1 MTVFRN
7 TKFRACI
14 ALLISVMFLAGCGKK
29 TIILTGGFAE
39 GEIFRI
45 NTISATE
52 AEMKIY
58 LANMAN
64 SYESVF
70 GEEIWNTTVGDRTID
85 DCFKDSVL
93 AKVSRIKVLNL
104 MAEEE
109 KISLSNDEKKK
120 LRKAAKAYMKTLEKE
135 EKEMLSADEDIVYRM
150 YYEYALAEKV
160 YNTITGEVNMEIS
173 DDDARSITVMH
184 IYIKTYHED
193 SHGRIADYSQSGKAE
208 ALERANELR
217 EEAVTGSDFESLCAM
232 FNEEQES
239 THTYIRGEMPEAYEQ
254 VAFGLEQGEISD
266 VIKTDD
272 GYYIVKCISP
282 YERKATEN
290 NKQAII
296 NSAKNKAFE
305 EKYEEF
311 LSTLTGMLNEKAWNA
326 MTIIHDDR
334 VTTDDFFSIY
344 TDIMIEGK

>member
-1 MTVFRN
+1 MNVFQN
-7 TKFRACI
+7 AKFRACVAI
-14 ALLISVMFLAGCGKK
+14 LISLVFLSGCGKK
-29 TIILTGGFAE
+29 TIILTGGFDE

-45 NTISATE
+45 NTISANET
-52 AEMKIY
+52 EMKIY

-64 SYESVF
+64 SYEKVF

-85 DCFKDSVL
+85 ECFKDSVL

-109 KISLSNDEKKK
+109 KISLSNDEKKS
-120 LRKAAKAYMKTLEKE
+120 LRKAAKAYIKTLSKE
-135 EKEMLSADEDIVYRM
+135 EKELLSADEDTVYRM

-173 DDDARSITVMH
+173 DDDARSITVMQ
-184 IYIKTYHED
+184 ICIKTYHED
-193 SHGRIADYSQSGKAE
+193 SHGRIADYSKSGKSE
-208 ALERANELR
+208 ALERAKELR
-217 EEAVTGSDFESLCAM
+217 EKAVTGSDFEALCAM

-239 THTYIRGEMPEAYEQ
+239 THTYMRGEMPESYET

-266 VIKTDD
+266 VITTED

-282 YERKATEN
+282 YERKATED
-290 NKQAII
+290 NKKAII
-296 NSAKNKAFE
+296 NAAKNKAFE
-305 EKYEEF
+305 DKYEEF
-311 LSTLTGMLNEKAWNA
+311 LSTLTGMLNEKAWGE
-326 MTIIHDDR
+326 MKIIHDSR
-334 VTTDDFFSIY
+334 VTTDEFFDIY